1 MKQLFVLLFV
11 VICFSF
17 KPYFNQISITKK
29 WVVKKEGK
37 LLIDGKTNINTYACS
52 TEKFTV
58 SDTIF
63 LKNTEDKLLAN
74 GKLVVKIETF
84 NCFNSAITKEFR
96 KTLKTQTYPTLTI
109 KLLSFNKTVLQ
120 KNEHQHFEGL
130 VEIQLA
136 GTKKNCN
143 IDYYISNKN
152 ENSFR
157 LNGSKLLHFSDFKL
171 KAPEKFGG
179 LLKTKDELFIQFYL
193 IIEEFE

>member
-1 MKQLFVLLFV
+1 MKQLFVLFFIV
-11 VICFSF
+11 VCFSF
-17 KPYFNQISITKK
+17 NPHFNQISITKK

-37 LLIDGKTNINTYACS
+37 LLIDGRTNINTYTCS
-52 TEKFTV
+52 TEKFAV

-63 LKNTEDKLLAN
+63 LKNTEDKLWAN
-74 GKLVVKIETF
+74 GKLVVKIEKF
-84 NCFNSAITKEFR
+84 DCFNTAITKEFR
-96 KTLKTQTYPTLTI
+96 KTLKTESYPTLSI
-109 KLLSFNKTVLQ
+109 KLLSFDKTVLQ
-120 KNEHQHFEGL
+120 QKEQQHFEGA

-136 GTKKNCN
+136 GAKKNCN

-157 LNGSKLLHFSDFKL
+157 LNGNKLLHFSDFKL

-193 IIEEFE
+193 NIETFD